1 MEEAVIFIFD
11 AEVGMT
17 LAKDVITPDGH
28 LLVNKGSVLNWDII
42 STISNHHILE
52 IKVYVDNES
61 TNEDVPFLQESG
73 ETVKYYDKVR
83 ESEAFQKFEAEFIHS
98 VSEVKEELENV
109 INFNKSIDTAKLLE
123 GPLKLLKTTPN
134 NLQLLD
140 MIHSIRQYDD
150 LTYVHS
156 VSVALLAST
165 IGRWLNYNEEKIRLL
180 ALAGIV
186 HDVGKLN
193 IPIEIL
199 TKPSRLTDNE
209 YTIMKRHVNLG
220 YEALKDQNIDQ
231 RIKEACLLHH
241 ERCDGSG
248 YPFGLKDDM
257 ISMVAKII
265 TVADVY
271 DAMTANRVYR
281 KAICPFTVVD
291 IMYKDSFSKY
301 DPTVAIT
308 FLRNIVTSYIHT
320 DVRLSDGSA
329 GKVILVNENN
339 LSRPTVLVG
348 KRLIDLS
355 REPNLEI
362 VALIN

>member
-1 MEEAVIFIFD
+1 MEEAVIFVFD

-17 LAKDVITPDGH
+17 LAKDVITPNGH
-28 LLVNKGSVLNWDII
+28 ILVKKDTVLDWDLI
-42 STISNHHILE
+42 SNISNHHVLE
-52 IKVYVDNES
+52 IKVYVNNDTTYS
-61 TNEDVPFLQESG
+61 DVPFLQESE
-73 ETVKYYDKVR
+73 ETVKYYDNIR
-83 ESEAFQKFEAEFIHS
+83 QSETFKNFEEEFVNS

-109 INFNKSIDTAKLLE
+109 INFNKDINTSKLLE
-123 GPLKLLKTTPN
+123 GPLKLLKSIPN

-150 LTYVHS
+150 LTYVHCVS
-156 VSVALLAST
+156 VSLLAST

-186 HDVGKLN
+186 HDVGKLQ

-199 TKPSRLTDNE
+199 TKPGRLTDNE
-209 YTIMKRHVNLG
+209 YTIMKKHVNLG
-220 YEALKDQNIDQ
+220 YEALKNQNIDQ
-231 RIKEACLLHH
+231 RIKEAVLLHH

-248 YPFGLKDDM
+248 YPFGLKNEM
-257 ISMVAKII
+257 LPLEAKII

-281 KAICPFTVVD
+281 KAICPFSVVD
-291 IMYKDSFSKY
+291 IMYKESFSKY

-320 DVRLSDGSA
+320 DVRLSDGSV
-329 GKVILVNENN
+329 GKVILVNEND

-355 REPNLEI
+355 RETNLEI